1 MKKVEVELVQQEQS
15 DSNVPIW
22 YKLCLTVKEAS
33 AYSGIGEKKIRE
45 LMDEKKCPFVI
56 SKGGHRMIKRKQ
68 FEVFIDKCNT
78 L

>member
-1 MKKVEVELVQQEQS
+1 MKEVEVELVQQEQI
-15 DSNVPIW
+15 NVPIW

-45 LMDEKKCPFVI
+45 MMEEKKCPFVI
-56 SKGGHRMIKRKQ
+56 SKGAHKMIKRKQ
-68 FEVFIDKCNT
+68 FEAFIDKCNT